1 MLRSLAT
8 LVIATIVA
16 GTGSPA
22 MALEEPQF
30 EVIHITDD
38 YEIRRYAPYIVAEV
52 DVAGDMGDS
61 GNRAF
66 RILANYIFGNN
77 EPGQKM
83 QMTAPVVS
91 DAPRA
96 SKDAF
101 TYAFVMESRYSMNT
115 LPAPVD
121 PRIRIVQKPAQV
133 VAARSYSGR
142 WTQENFLRHELSLV
156 SALTIDGL
164 SMRSEPLLAR
174 YNSPFRPWFL
184 RRNEVLVELD
194 WSQD

>member
-1 MLRSLAT
+1 MTRALASLILAT
-8 LVIATIVA
+8 IIAAA
-16 GTGSPA
+16 GAPA

-30 EVIHITDD
+30 EVIHVTND
-38 YEIRRYAPYIVAEV
+38 YEIRHYAPYIVAEV
-52 DVAGDMGDS
+52 DVTGDMGDS

-66 RILANYIFGNN
+66 RILADYIFGNN

-91 DAPRA
+91 DAPQPAR
-96 SKDAF
+96 DAY
-101 TYAFVMESRYSMNT
+101 TYAFVMESRYSMDT

-142 WTQENFLRHELSLV
+142 WTQENFLQHEVSLV

-164 SMRSEPLLAR
+164 STRSEPLLAR
-174 YNSPFRPWFL
+174 YDSPFKPWFL

-194 WSQD
+194 WELN

>member
-1 MLRSLAT
+1 MTRLQT
-8 LVIATIVA
+8 TIIVSMIIIGA
-16 GTGSPA
+16 GAPA
-22 MALEEPQF
+22 MAIEEPQF
-30 EVIHITDD
+30 EVIHATDD

-52 DVAGDMGDS
+52 DVRGDMGDS

-66 RILANYIFGNN
+66 RILADYIFGNN

-101 TYAFVMESRYSMNT
+101 TYAFVMEARYSMDT

-142 WTQENFLRHELSLV
+142 WTQDNFLRHEVSLV

-164 SMRSEPLLAR
+164 AMRNEPFLAR
-174 YNSPFRPWFL
+174 YDSPFTPWFL

-194 WSQD
+194 WNQD

>member
-1 MLRSLAT
+1 MIRRLAT
-8 LVIATIVA
+8 LFVATIIATA
-16 GTGSPA
+16 GAPA

-30 EVIHITDD
+30 EVIHVTDD

-52 DVAGDMGDS
+52 DVPGDPGDS

-66 RILANYIFGNN
+66 RILADYIFGNN

-96 SKDAF
+96 SKDAL
-101 TYAFVMESRYSMNT
+101 TYAFVMESRYSMES

-142 WTQENFLRHELSLV
+142 WTRENYLQHEVSLI

-164 SMRSEPLLAR
+164 ATRNEPLLAR
-174 YNSPFRPWFL
+174 YDSPFKPWFL

-194 WSQD
+194 WNQE

>member
-1 MLRSLAT
+1 MIRSLAT
-8 LVIATIVA
+8 LVIAIIVA
-16 GTGSPA
+16 ATGSPA
-22 MALEEPQF
+22 MALEEPPF
-30 EVIHITDD
+30 EVIHVTDE

-66 RILANYIFGNN
+66 RILADFIFGNN
-77 EPGQKM
+77 EPGHKM

-96 SKDAF
+96 GKDAF

-115 LPAPVD
+115 LPAPAD

-194 WSQD
+194 WPQD

>member
-1 MLRSLAT
+1 MSRLSIFIVLSA
-8 LVIATIVA
+8 IVA
-16 GTGSPA
+16 AAGAPA
-22 MALEEPQF
+22 VAIEEPRF

-38 YEIRRYAPYIVAEV
+38 YEIRRYDPYIVAEV
-52 DVAGDMGDS
+52 DVQGDLGDS

-66 RILANYIFGNN
+66 RILADYIFGNN
-77 EPGQKM
+77 EPGRKM

-91 DAPRA
+91 DAPRTG
-96 SKDAF
+96 KDAF
-101 TYAFVMESRYSMNT
+101 TYAFVMESRYSMDT

-121 PRIRIVQKPAQV
+121 PRIRIVRKPAQV

-142 WTQENFLRHELSLV
+142 WTQQNFLQHEVSLI

-164 SMRSEPLLAR
+164 TPRNEPFLAR
-174 YNSPFRPWFL
+174 YDSPFTPWFL

-194 WSQD
+194 WNQD

>member
-1 MLRSLAT
+1 MIRSFVSVFFAL
-8 LVIATIVA
+8 IIA
-16 GTGSPA
+16 GTGAPA
-22 MALEEPQF
+22 MALEEPRF

-66 RILANYIFGNN
+66 RILADYIFGNN
-77 EPGQKM
+77 EPGRKM

-96 SKDAF
+96 SRDAF
-101 TYAFVMESRYSMNT
+101 TYSFVMESRYSMDT

-142 WTQENFLRHELSLV
+142 WTQENYLRHEVSLV

-164 SMRSEPLLAR
+164 SMRNEPLLAR
-174 YNSPFRPWFL
+174 YDSPFKPWFL
-184 RRNEVLVELD
+184 RRNEILVELD
-194 WSQD
+194 WNQD

>member
-1 MLRSLAT
+1 MTRLPITIMLSIILAG
-8 LVIATIVA
+8 A
-16 GTGSPA
+16 GTPA
-22 MALEEPQF
+22 MAIEEPQF
-30 EVIHITDD
+30 EVIHVTND

-52 DVAGDMGDS
+52 DVPGDMGDS

-66 RILANYIFGNN
+66 RILADYIFGNN

-101 TYAFVMESRYSMNT
+101 TYAFVMESRYSMDT

-142 WTQENFLRHELSLV
+142 WTQENFLQHEVSLV

-164 SMRSEPLLAR
+164 TMRSAPFLAR
-174 YNSPFRPWFL
+174 YDSPFKPWFL

-194 WSQD
+194 WTAE